1 MYIQDTA
8 RIKAAMVIYAL
19 EQDLGEYVRS
29 EHTDINMDGT
39 AFEVAARIQKNSP
52 NAAAP
57 TTHQIVEATFL
68 SEILSLAAT
77 ASLKSSDEEYFIRL
91 RRIFEYLEITEIRNS
106 VSHPNRPFLES
117 YWHRTC
123 ALATDPVIDK
133 LRFTRVIQ
141 QYRLACEEKLSAPPD
156 EWMELRRSYIRN
168 NLPENV
174 EYELTGLIGRDR
186 DLVKLENELKGGR
199 NSLIAIVARGGTG
212 KTALALE
219 CLNMIALKPET
230 ADWAE
235 AIIFC
240 TLKQERLTSLGI
252 QKIESPN
259 SPETLKNELLI
270 SLNFVLLDDCADF
283 ETMVIKHQN
292 DKLLIVIDNLETLL
306 RDRPEKFGDLVDE
319 LPLCW
324 KVLVTSRIPVEAAK
338 NIPLNSL
345 TRPSSIFLIR
355 KYFLSRGYSNID
367 ADILERVG
375 GASNDNPLAI
385 RLIADLF
392 IAGKDMGS
400 AISIAANEITS
411 YSFSNLIEALSN
423 DSILLLEGLFALE
436 SANRS
441 ILVEVLEI
449 SLDRVASAIAQLG
462 KTSLIS
468 RATNES
474 LEEIYSID
482 GSIRDLLRVAPKNL
496 DIRRQVNSKIGRLRA
511 IEQDV
516 IQQQKTLARTPLD
529 RDFVPEDTPVA
540 LISIIDMLNR
550 ALSGKNTL
558 IVKELDSKLR
568 SIEDLY
574 LRTSIFFKQLVRIA
588 YFFGDKV
595 AEENALLRMLEVSP
609 QDPYALLS
617 LGYLYRSEQRLPEAY
632 AQFKALIDAGWGQSD
647 KSGQIAAIS
656 IHQGYVSTLIFM
668 EKCNEV
674 LRLTED
680 WRSRGY
686 LRLVYGIARVSAFRH
701 QCEVNMIANTVEAR
715 ISMNSAVSVLT
726 TLMALEGSPLPII
739 KEQIKIITHIP
750 SILNLI
756 QNNAQDRQ
764 SALRLLAYCHEQ
776 IPLLQ
781 SQPNSP
787 SDIINSKLREIDI
800 PGNPFRENG
809 IISHNRVEIATTAE
823 DRLPDGFKLV
833 EIYHIPSSSSFPTYM
848 FARDEDNKAYFLLA
862 ERFQKGDWANWI
874 LLSTGSKVAV
884 QAVPSKTGSTDYR
897 ATKILSI

>member
-29 EHTDINMDGT
+29 EHTEISTDGT
-39 AFEVAARIQKNSP
+39 ATEVAARIQKSQP
-52 NAAAP
+52 NAPTP

-68 SEILSLAAT
+68 SEVLNLATA
-77 ASLKSSDEEYFIRL
+77 ASLKSSDEEYYVRL
-91 RRIFEYLEITEIRNS
+91 RKIFEYLEVTEIRNS
-106 VSHPNRPFLES
+106 VSHPNRPFLET
-117 YWHRTC
+117 YWHRVC

-141 QYRLACEEKLSAPPD
+141 KYRLACEEKLSAPPD

-168 NLPENV
+168 NLPESV
-174 EYELTGLIGRDR
+174 EHELTGLIGRDR

-240 TLKQERLTSLGI
+240 TLKQERLSALGI
-252 QKIESPN
+252 EKIDSPN
-259 SPETLKNELLI
+259 SPESLKSELLA
-270 SLNFVLLDDCADF
+270 SLNFVLLDDCRDF
-283 ETMVIKHQN
+283 EAMVAKHRN
-292 DKLLIVIDNLETLL
+292 DKLLLVIDNLETLL
-306 RDRPEKFGDLVDE
+306 RDRPERFGLFVDE

-324 KVLVTSRIPVEAAK
+324 KVLVTSRLPVEAAK

-345 TRPSSIFLIR
+345 TRQSSIFLTR

-367 ADILERVG
+367 ADTLEKVG

-392 IAGKDMGS
+392 IAGKDVGS
-400 AISIAANEITS
+400 AISIAANEITN
-411 YSFSNLIEALSN
+411 YSFSNLIEALSD

-449 SLDRVASAIAQLG
+449 SLDRVAGAIAQLA

-468 RATNES
+468 RSTNES
-474 LEEIYSID
+474 LEETYGID
-482 GSIRDLLRVAPKNL
+482 ESIRDLLRVTPKNL
-496 DIRRQVNSKIGRLRA
+496 DIRRQVNSKISRLRA

-516 IQQQKTLARTPLD
+516 IHQQKTLSRTPLD
-529 RDFVPEDTPVA
+529 RDFIPADTPVA

-558 IVKELDSKLR
+558 IVKELDNKLR
-568 SIEDLY
+568 SIQDLY
-574 LRTSIFFKQLVRIA
+574 LSTSVFFKQLVRIA

-595 AEENALLRMLEVSP
+595 AEESALLQMLEISP
-609 QDPYALLS
+609 NDPYALLS
-617 LGYLYRSEQRLPEAY
+617 LGYLYRSEQRLVEAFS
-632 AQFKALIDAGWGQSD
+632 QFEALIDTGWGDSE
-647 KSGQIAAIS
+647 KSGQVAAIS
-656 IHQGYVSTLIFM
+656 IHQGYVTTLVFM
-668 EKCNEV
+668 GKCDEV
-674 LRLTED
+674 LRITDD
-680 WRSRGY
+680 WRSRAH

-701 QCEVNMIANTVEAR
+701 QCEASMAVNVVTAR
-715 ISMNSAVSVLT
+715 TNMSSAVSVLT
-726 TLMALEGSPLPII
+726 TLMALEGSPAPIVR
-739 KEQIKIITHIP
+739 EQIKIIKNIP
-750 SILNLI
+750 SILHSIENI
-756 QNNAQDRQ
+756 AQDRQ
-764 SALRLLAYCHEQ
+764 SVLRLLNYCYEQ

-787 SDIINSKLREIDI
+787 SDVITNKLREIDVL
-800 PGNPFRENG
+800 GNPFRASETVNQE
-809 IISHNRVEIATTAE
+809 SAEIATDAK
-823 DRLPDGFKLV
+823 DRLPEGFRLV
-833 EIYHIPSSSSFPTYM
+833 EIYHIPSSVSFPTYM
-848 FARDEDNKAYFLLA
+848 FARDDEDRAYFLQA
-862 ERFQKGDWANWI
+862 DKFQKGDWANWI
-874 LLSTGSKVAV
+874 LLATGSQVAV
-884 QAVPSKTGSTDYR
+884 QAVPSITGSTDFR